1 MNIDAS
7 AGLGWLLAGLLAG
20 WLGHWLFDRLYR
32 RDGASATDLT
42 QLQMDSIHGAL
53 DRLGAAVAERGV
65 ELQALQ
71 VQLQQHQALGA
82 QAMQAVHA
90 AQHERDAAVA
100 AADQAEHE
108 RVAARVMLGARLQA
122 GEAGGVGKA

>member
-1 MNIDAS
+1 MNLDAGAS
-7 AGLGWLLAGLLAG
+7 VGWLLAGGLAG

-53 DRLGAAVAERGV
+53 DRLGLAVAERGV

-71 VQLQQHQALGA
+71 AQLQQHQAQEA
-82 QAMQAVHA
+82 QAVHQ
-90 AQHERDAAVA
+90 AQQERDAAVA
-100 AADQAEHE
+100 AADQAEHQ

-122 GEAGGVGKA
+122 GEAGPT

>member
-53 DRLGAAVAERGV
+53 DRLGAAVAERGT

-71 VQLQQHQALGA
+71 AQLRQREAREA
-82 QAMQAVHA
+82 QAVQE
-90 AQHERDAAVA
+90 AQHERDAAMVA
-100 AADQAEHE
+100 WPFRRTQGPS
-108 RVAARVMLGARLQA
+108 RG
-122 GEAGGVGKA
+122 